1 MKAHKISGNDWN
13 NPASRR
19 RFLKRSGMATIGC
32 AIASHSNTLLAD
44 PYETSAGKR
53 LKRQVYEIA
62 AGGLPG
68 NEQAS
73 GTGTTA
79 AYAAVNAIRSLLR
92 DLITRNYLTQ
102 DLSSRV
108 WENAVS
114 GQVLK
119 SIVIKV
125 WTVSNPVDPGITTAE
140 DLANTDP
147 LIPLY
152 TQIAT
157 TSGTPDTK
165 VIIVDYKYGSP

>member
-1 MKAHKISGNDWN
+1 
-13 NPASRR
+13 
-19 RFLKRSGMATIGC
+19 
-32 AIASHSNTLLAD
+32 
-44 PYETSAGKR
+44 
-53 LKRQVYEIA
+53 
-62 AGGLPG
+62 
-68 NEQAS
+68 
-73 GTGTTA
+73 
-79 AYAAVNAIRSLLR
+79 
-92 DLITRNYLTQ
+92 
-102 DLSSRV
+102 LSSRV

-125 WTVSNPVDPGITTAE
+125 WTVSNPVDLGITTAE